1 MEVIQ
6 IEIKNKNAMTIL
18 RGMEKAFMIRLI
30 RRKKSTPKDLTKLKG
45 VFSPEEAKGLAGRIF
60 ESRNEWNQR
69 TI

>member
-6 IEIKNKNAMTIL
+6 IEIKNKNAMAIL
-18 RGMEKAFMIRLI
+18 RGMERAFMIRLI
-30 RRKKSTPKDLTKLKG
+30 RQKKSTPKDLTKLKG
-45 VFSPEEAKGLAGRIF
+45 VFSPEEAKGLAGRII